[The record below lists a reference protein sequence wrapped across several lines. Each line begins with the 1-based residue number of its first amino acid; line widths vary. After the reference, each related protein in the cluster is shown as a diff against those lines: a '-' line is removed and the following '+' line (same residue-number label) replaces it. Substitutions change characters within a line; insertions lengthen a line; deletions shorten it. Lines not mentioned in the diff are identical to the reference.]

1 MGGSVSFGH
10 GLMMVSIKVFA
21 LFLAAASAQTVLPLV
36 NKVDVLYVRVADCEG
51 CGMTDGQV
59 SVKVCG
65 KEGVG
70 CCETGILVNGE
81 DQVFV
86 RGQVATFKGS
96 DLGQCEGFDM
106 SKTDTAD
113 LSMEITHIGNDMGKF
128 EWVRIMA
135 DAGRYQCKFHESL
148 DGSNSEE
155 GQSCTFLPWT

>member
-1 MGGSVSFGH
+1 
-10 GLMMVSIKVFA
+10 MVSIKVFA

-70 CCETGILVNGE
+70 CCETGILVIGE

-106 SKTDTAD
+106 
-113 LSMEITHIGNDMGKF
+113 GKF
-128 EWVRIMA
+128 EWVRVMA

-155 GQSCTFLPWT
+155 G